1 MKLLVDMNLSP
12 RWASTLADA
21 GFEAVHWS
29 QLGMANAPDHEIMA
43 FARDNGYVVFTN
55 DLDFSTLLAA
65 TNDEKPSVVQ
75 VRAENL
81 RPEAIGKEV
90 IAALQQMKTEL
101 NEGALVTVDPKRTR
115 LRVLP
120 LRSRE

>member
-1 MKLLVDMNLSP
+1 
-12 RWASTLADA
+12 
-21 GFEAVHWS
+21 
-29 QLGMANAPDHEIMA
+29 MANAPDHEIMA

-120 LRSRE
+120 LRSRSQ